1 MKFSCNK
8 ELLQKNLHIA
18 QRATDPKSNI
28 SVLRNVLLELGDN
41 KLDVVSF
48 DHRMGIKT
56 TMECV
61 SDQVGRTTI
70 QCNLLLDCLN
80 SITEENVYF
89 TLDGNTMK
97 LESGSFNYTINCIS
111 ADDFPPFPEA
121 AEEKSFELNKEMLEK
136 GVKQTILA
144 TNQDDPRAFMGGV
157 FIKTEGT
164 NVIFV
169 GTDGHRLSFRKFESG
184 EKSLPAFEII
194 APARTLSELLR
205 IVSEIDSDKIK
216 VGVAEK
222 SVTFTMGGVFLVSR
236 LVDAK
241 YPKYERVIPENQ
253 DGSCRVAR
261 QKMISAVRGAAIMAR
276 SKENKDMV
284 EMSITDET
292 ITFASKTQDEGSA
305 SVEINVA
312 KKGRDVRFAFNS
324 KYILDFLNAVDDD
337 EIIIDFTEE
346 LSPSMFHTDSP
357 DYKYVLMPIKV

>member
-8 ELLQKNLHIA
+8 ERLQRNLHIA

-41 KLDVVSF
+41 KLDIISF

-61 SDQVGRTTI
+61 SDQHGRITI
-70 QCNLLLDCLN
+70 QCNLLLDCMN

-89 TLDGNTMK
+89 TLDGNMMK
-97 LESGSFNYTINCIS
+97 VESGSFNYSINCIS
-111 ADDFPPFPEA
+111 ADDFPPFPET
-121 AEEKSFELNKEMLEK
+121 AEEKSFEIGKELFEK
-136 GVKQTILA
+136 GIKQTILA
-144 TNQDDPRAFMGGV
+144 TNPDDPRAFMGGV
-157 FIKTEGT
+157 FMKSEGA

-184 EKSLPAFEII
+184 ERSLPAFEIVV
-194 APARTLSELLR
+194 PARTLSELLR
-205 IVSEIDSDKIK
+205 IISEVEGGKIK
-216 VGVAEK
+216 IGVAEK
-222 SVTFTMGGVFLVSR
+222 SVTFTMAGVFLVSR

-253 DGSCRVAR
+253 DGSCRVGR
-261 QKMISAVRGAAIMAR
+261 HKMISAVKGAAIMAR

-305 SVEINVA
+305 SVEINVS

-337 EIIIDFTEE
+337 EIVIEFTEE
-346 LSPSMFHTDSP
+346 LSPSLFHTDSP